1 MAFSTDL
8 QIELIATGEKAGLW
22 GTITNNNLQ
31 ILELAASGYFSSAA
45 LATGNLT
52 LQLDN
57 GSAAGTTTASGKN
70 LMIEVT
76 GTLTA
81 NRVITMPT
89 GAERIFIVKDST
101 VRSSSNFTIGVQN
114 VGATSGIIPLSPSS
128 TTAYYTDGT
137 TADSM
142 KLLGV
147 LNKGSVTV
155 TNGVNS
161 PYTAI
166 AGDIIFGNVG
176 SGGGGPITV
185 TLPASPTAGNEV
197 TIMDGTGTGGF
208 ASNNCTV
215 GRNLE
220 PIQGAAS
227 DFVMATNNQSVTFI
241 YIDATKGWQLKS
253 TNT

>member
-8 QIELIATGEKAGLW
+8 QIELITTGEKAGLW

-114 VGATSGIIPLSPSS
+114 VGATTGIVPLTSGAS
-128 TTAYYTDGT
+128 TIYYTDGT

-147 LNKGSVTV
+147 LNKSLYNVVGGT
-155 TNGVNS
+155 NS

-166 AGDIIFGNVG
+166 AGD
-176 SGGGGPITV
+176 
-185 TLPASPTAGNEV
+185 TLFVSTSAQAAEVILPTTPSQGDQI
-197 TIMDGTGTGGF
+197 TIMDGSVTGGF
-208 ASNNCTV
+208 ATNNCV
-215 GRNLE
+215 INRNGQ
-220 PIQGAAS
+220 PINNDNTQNVTLS
-227 DFVMATNNQSVTFI
+227 TNSQSLTLI
-241 YIDATKGWQLKS
+241 YTNTTRGWIYKS
-253 TNT
+253 TNQ

>member
-31 ILELAASGYFSSAA
+31 ILELASSGYFSTAA
-45 LATGNLT
+45 LATGDLT

-70 LMIEVT
+70 LLIEVT

-89 GAERIFIVKDST
+89 GSERIFIVKDST
-101 VRSSSNFTIGVQN
+101 VRSSSNYTISVQN
-114 VGATSGIIPLSPSS
+114 VGATTGIVPLTSGAS
-128 TTAYYTDGT
+128 TIYYTDGT

-147 LNKGSVTV
+147 LNESFYNVVGGT
-155 TNGVNS
+155 NS

-166 AGDIIFGNVG
+166 AGDTLFVNTSAQAAEIIL
-176 SGGGGPITV
+176 PITPSQGDQ
-185 TLPASPTAGNEV
+185 L
-197 TIMDGTGTGGF
+197 TIMDGSVTGGF
-208 ASNNCTV
+208 ATNNCV
-215 GRNLE
+215 INRNGQ
-220 PIQGAAS
+220 PINS
-227 DFVMATNNQSVTFI
+227 DNTQNVTLSTNNESLTLI
-241 YIDATKGWQLKS
+241 YTNTTRGWIYRS

>member
-8 QIELIATGEKAGLW
+8 QIELITTGEKAGLW

-31 ILELAASGYFSSAA
+31 ILELASSGYFSSAA

-89 GAERIFIVKDST
+89 GSERIFIVKDST

-114 VGATSGIIPLSPSS
+114 VGATTGIVPLTSGAS
-128 TTAYYTDGT
+128 TIYYTDGT

-147 LNKGSVTV
+147 LNKSLYNVVGGT
-155 TNGVNS
+155 NS

-166 AGDIIFGNVG
+166 AGD
-176 SGGGGPITV
+176 
-185 TLPASPTAGNEV
+185 TLFVSTSAQAAEVILPTTPSQGDQI
-197 TIMDGTGTGGF
+197 TIMDGSVTGGF
-208 ASNNCTV
+208 ATNNCV
-215 GRNLE
+215 INRNGQ
-220 PIQGAAS
+220 PINNDNTQNVTLS
-227 DFVMATNNQSVTFI
+227 TNSQSLTLI
-241 YIDATKGWQLKS
+241 YTNTTRGWIYKS
-253 TNT
+253 TNQ

>member
-70 LMIEVT
+70 LLIEVT

-114 VGATSGIIPLSPSS
+114 VGATTGIVPLTSGAS
-128 TTAYYTDGT
+128 TIYYTDGT

-147 LNKGSVTV
+147 LNKSFYNVVGGT
-155 TNGVNS
+155 NS

-166 AGDIIFGNVG
+166 AGDTLFVNTSAQAAEII
-176 SGGGGPITV
+176 
-185 TLPASPTAGNEV
+185 LPLAPSQGDQL
-197 TIMDGTGTGGF
+197 TIMDGSVTGGF
-208 ASNNCTV
+208 ATNNCV
-215 GRNLE
+215 INRNGQ
-220 PIQGAAS
+220 PINNDNTQNVTLS
-227 DFVMATNNQSVTFI
+227 TNSQSLTLI
-241 YIDATKGWQLKS
+241 YTNTTRGWIYKS
-253 TNT
+253 TNQ

>member
-70 LMIEVT
+70 LLIEVT

-89 GAERIFIVKDST
+89 GSERIFIVKDST
-101 VRSSSNFTIGVQN
+101 VRSSSNYTISVQN
-114 VGATSGIIPLSPSS
+114 VGATTGIVPLTSGAS
-128 TTAYYTDGT
+128 TIYYTDGT

-147 LNKGSVTV
+147 LNESFYNVVGGT
-155 TNGVNS
+155 NS

-166 AGDIIFGNVG
+166 AGD
-176 SGGGGPITV
+176 
-185 TLPASPTAGNEV
+185 TLFVSTSAQAAEV
-197 TIMDGTGTGGF
+197 ILPLTPSQGDQITIMDGSVTGGF
-208 ASNNCTV
+208 ATNNCV
-215 GRNLE
+215 INRNGQ
-220 PIQGAAS
+220 PINS
-227 DFVMATNNQSVTFI
+227 DNTQNVTLSTNNKSLTLI
-241 YIDATKGWQLKS
+241 YTNTTRGWIYRS

>member
-31 ILELAASGYFSSAA
+31 ILELASSGYFSTAA
-45 LATGNLT
+45 LATGDLT

-70 LMIEVT
+70 LLIEVT

-89 GAERIFIVKDST
+89 GSERIFIVKDST
-101 VRSSSNFTIGVQN
+101 LRSSSNYTISVQN
-114 VGATSGIIPLSPSS
+114 VT
-128 TTAYYTDGT
+128 
-137 TADSM
+137 
-142 KLLGV
+142 
-147 LNKGSVTV
+147 
-155 TNGVNS
+155 NS

-166 AGDIIFGNVG
+166 AGD
-176 SGGGGPITV
+176 
-185 TLPASPTAGNEV
+185 TLFVSTSAQAAEV
-197 TIMDGTGTGGF
+197 ILPLTPSQGDQITIMDGSVTGGF
-208 ASNNCTV
+208 ATNNCV
-215 GRNLE
+215 INRNGQ
-220 PIQGAAS
+220 PINS
-227 DFVMATNNQSVTFI
+227 DNTQNVTLSTNNKSLTLI
-241 YIDATKGWQLKS
+241 YTNTTRGWIYRS

>member
-31 ILELAASGYFSSAA
+31 ILELASSGYFSTAA

-70 LMIEVT
+70 LLIEVT

-114 VGATSGIIPLSPSS
+114 VGATTGIVPLTSGAS
-128 TTAYYTDGT
+128 TIYYTDGT

-147 LNKGSVTV
+147 LNKSLYNVVGGT
-155 TNGVNS
+155 NS

-166 AGDIIFGNVG
+166 AGD
-176 SGGGGPITV
+176 
-185 TLPASPTAGNEV
+185 TLFVSTSAQAAEVILPPTPSQGDQI
-197 TIMDGTGTGGF
+197 TIMDGSVTGGF
-208 ASNNCTV
+208 ATNNCV
-215 GRNLE
+215 INRNGQ
-220 PIQGAAS
+220 PINS
-227 DFVMATNNQSVTFI
+227 DNTQNVTLSTNNESLTLI
-241 YIDATKGWQLKS
+241 YTNTTRGWIYRS

>member
-31 ILELAASGYFSSAA
+31 ILELASSGYFSTAA

-70 LMIEVT
+70 LLIEVT

-114 VGATSGIIPLSPSS
+114 VGATTGIVPLTSGAS
-128 TTAYYTDGT
+128 TIYYTDGT

-147 LNKGSVTV
+147 LNESFYNVVGGT
-155 TNGVNS
+155 NS

-166 AGDIIFGNVG
+166 AGD
-176 SGGGGPITV
+176 
-185 TLPASPTAGNEV
+185 TLFVSTSAQAAEVILPTTPSQGDQI
-197 TIMDGTGTGGF
+197 TIMDGSVTGGF
-208 ASNNCTV
+208 ATNNCV
-215 GRNLE
+215 INRNGQ
-220 PIQGAAS
+220 PINNDNTQNVTLS
-227 DFVMATNNQSVTFI
+227 TNSQSLTLI
-241 YIDATKGWQLKS
+241 YTNTTRGWIYKS
-253 TNT
+253 TNQ

>member
-31 ILELAASGYFSSAA
+31 ILELASSGYFSTAA
-45 LATGNLT
+45 LATGDLT

-70 LMIEVT
+70 LLIEVT

-114 VGATSGIIPLSPSS
+114 VGATTGIVPLTSGAS
-128 TTAYYTDGT
+128 TIYYTDGT

-147 LNKGSVTV
+147 LNKSFYNVVGGT
-155 TNGVNS
+155 NS

-166 AGDIIFGNVG
+166 AGD
-176 SGGGGPITV
+176 
-185 TLPASPTAGNEV
+185 TLFVSTSAQAAEV
-197 TIMDGTGTGGF
+197 ILPLTPSQGDQITIMDGSVTGGF
-208 ASNNCTV
+208 ATNNCV
-215 GRNLE
+215 INRNGQ
-220 PIQGAAS
+220 PINS
-227 DFVMATNNQSVTFI
+227 DNTQNVTLSTNNKSLTLI
-241 YIDATKGWQLKS
+241 YTNTTRGWIYRS

>member
-31 ILELAASGYFSSAA
+31 ILELASSGYFSTAA
-45 LATGNLT
+45 LATGDLT

-70 LMIEVT
+70 LLIEVT

-89 GAERIFIVKDST
+89 GSERIFIVKDST
-101 VRSSSNFTIGVQN
+101 VRSSSNYTISVQN
-114 VGATSGIIPLSPSS
+114 VGATTGIVPLTSGAS
-128 TTAYYTDGT
+128 TIYYTDGT

-147 LNKGSVTV
+147 LNESFYNVVGGT
-155 TNGVNS
+155 NS

-166 AGDIIFGNVG
+166 AGD
-176 SGGGGPITV
+176 
-185 TLPASPTAGNEV
+185 TLFVNTSAQAAEV
-197 TIMDGTGTGGF
+197 ILPLTPSQGDQITIMDGSVTGGF
-208 ASNNCTV
+208 ATNNCV
-215 GRNLE
+215 INRNGQ
-220 PIQGAAS
+220 PINS
-227 DFVMATNNQSVTFI
+227 DNTQNVTLSTNNESLTLI
-241 YIDATKGWQLKS
+241 YTNTTRGWIYRS

>member
-114 VGATSGIIPLSPSS
+114 VGATTGIVPLTSGAS
-128 TTAYYTDGT
+128 TIYYTDGT

-147 LNKGSVTV
+147 LNESFYNVVGGT
-155 TNGVNS
+155 NS

-166 AGDIIFGNVG
+166 AGD
-176 SGGGGPITV
+176 
-185 TLPASPTAGNEV
+185 TLFVSTSAQAAEV
-197 TIMDGTGTGGF
+197 ILPLTPSQGDQITIMDGSVTGGF
-208 ASNNCTV
+208 ATNNCV
-215 GRNLE
+215 INRNGQ
-220 PIQGAAS
+220 PINS
-227 DFVMATNNQSVTFI
+227 DNTQNVTLSTNNKSLTLI
-241 YIDATKGWQLKS
+241 YTNTTRGWIYRS

>member
-31 ILELAASGYFSSAA
+31 ILELASSGYFSSAA

-70 LMIEVT
+70 LIIEVT

-114 VGATSGIIPLSPSS
+114 VGATTGIVPLTSGAS
-128 TTAYYTDGT
+128 TIYYTDGT

-147 LNKGSVTV
+147 LNESFYNVVGGT
-155 TNGVNS
+155 NS

-166 AGDIIFGNVG
+166 AGDTLFVSTSAQAAEII
-176 SGGGGPITV
+176 
-185 TLPASPTAGNEV
+185 LPLTPSQGDQM
-197 TIMDGTGTGGF
+197 TIMDGSVTGGF
-208 ASNNCTV
+208 ATNNCV
-215 GRNLE
+215 INRNGQ
-220 PIQGAAS
+220 PINNDNTQNVTLS
-227 DFVMATNNQSVTFI
+227 TNSQSLTLI
-241 YIDATKGWQLKS
+241 YTNTTRGWIYKS
-253 TNT
+253 TNQ

>member
-70 LMIEVT
+70 LIIEVT

-114 VGATSGIIPLSPSS
+114 VGATTGIVPLTSGAS
-128 TTAYYTDGT
+128 TIYYTDGT

-147 LNKGSVTV
+147 LNKSLYNVVGGT
-155 TNGVNS
+155 NS

-166 AGDIIFGNVG
+166 AGD
-176 SGGGGPITV
+176 
-185 TLPASPTAGNEV
+185 TLFVSTSAQAAEVILPTTPSQGDQI
-197 TIMDGTGTGGF
+197 TIMDGSVTGGF
-208 ASNNCTV
+208 ATNNCV
-215 GRNLE
+215 INRNGQ
-220 PIQGAAS
+220 PINNDNTQNVTLS
-227 DFVMATNNQSVTFI
+227 TNNESLTLI
-241 YIDATKGWQLKS
+241 YTNTTRGWIYKS

>member
-31 ILELAASGYFSSAA
+31 ILELASSGYFSTAA
-45 LATGNLT
+45 LATGDLT

-114 VGATSGIIPLSPSS
+114 VGATTGIVPLTSGAS
-128 TTAYYTDGT
+128 TIYYTDGT

-147 LNKGSVTV
+147 LNKSLYNVVGGT
-155 TNGVNS
+155 NS

-166 AGDIIFGNVG
+166 AGD
-176 SGGGGPITV
+176 
-185 TLPASPTAGNEV
+185 TLFVSTSAQAAEVILPTTPSQGDQI
-197 TIMDGTGTGGF
+197 TIMDGSVTGGF
-208 ASNNCTV
+208 ATNNCV
-215 GRNLE
+215 INRNGQ
-220 PIQGAAS
+220 PINS
-227 DFVMATNNQSVTFI
+227 DNTQNVTLSTNNKSLTLI
-241 YIDATKGWQLKS
+241 YTNTTRGWIYRS

>member
-8 QIELIATGEKAGLW
+8 QIELITTGEKAGLW

-31 ILELAASGYFSSAA
+31 ILELASSGYFSTAA

-114 VGATSGIIPLSPSS
+114 VGATTGIVPLTSGAS
-128 TTAYYTDGT
+128 TIYYTDGT

-147 LNKGSVTV
+147 LNKSFYNVVGGT
-155 TNGVNS
+155 NS

-166 AGDIIFGNVG
+166 AGD
-176 SGGGGPITV
+176 
-185 TLPASPTAGNEV
+185 TLFVSTSAQAAEVILPTTPSQGDQI
-197 TIMDGTGTGGF
+197 TIMDGSVTGGF
-208 ASNNCTV
+208 ATNNCV
-215 GRNLE
+215 INRNGQ
-220 PIQGAAS
+220 PINNDNTQNVTLS
-227 DFVMATNNQSVTFI
+227 TNSQSLTLI
-241 YIDATKGWQLKS
+241 YTNTTRGWIYKS
-253 TNT
+253 TNQ

>member
-31 ILELAASGYFSSAA
+31 ILELASSGYFSTAA
-45 LATGNLT
+45 LATGDLT

-70 LMIEVT
+70 LLIEVT

-89 GAERIFIVKDST
+89 GSERIFIVKDST
-101 VRSSSNFTIGVQN
+101 LRSSSNYTISVQN
-114 VGATSGIIPLSPSS
+114 VGATTGIVPLTSGAS
-128 TTAYYTDGT
+128 TIYYTDGT

-147 LNKGSVTV
+147 LNESFYNVVGGT
-155 TNGVNS
+155 NS

-166 AGDIIFGNVG
+166 AGD
-176 SGGGGPITV
+176 
-185 TLPASPTAGNEV
+185 TLFVSTSAQAAEV
-197 TIMDGTGTGGF
+197 ILPLTPSQGDQITIMDGSVTGGF
-208 ASNNCTV
+208 ATNNCV
-215 GRNLE
+215 INRNGQ
-220 PIQGAAS
+220 PINS
-227 DFVMATNNQSVTFI
+227 DNTQNVTLSTNNKSLTLI
-241 YIDATKGWQLKS
+241 YTNTTRGWIYKS

>member
-1 MAFSTDL
+1 MASNFSGDL
-8 QIELIATGEKAGLW
+8 QLELITTGEKAGLW

-31 ILELAASGYFSSAA
+31 ILELASSGYFSTAA
-45 LATGNLT
+45 LATGDLT

-70 LMIEVT
+70 LLIEVT

-89 GAERIFIVKDST
+89 GSERIFIVKDST
-101 VRSSSNFTIGVQN
+101 VRSSSNYTISVQN
-114 VGATSGIIPLSPSS
+114 VGATTGIVPLTSGAS
-128 TTAYYTDGT
+128 TIYYTDGT

-147 LNKGSVTV
+147 LNESFYNVVGGT
-155 TNGVNS
+155 NS

-166 AGDIIFGNVG
+166 AGD
-176 SGGGGPITV
+176 
-185 TLPASPTAGNEV
+185 TLFVSTSAQAAEV
-197 TIMDGTGTGGF
+197 ILPLTPSQGDQITIMDGSVTGGF
-208 ASNNCTV
+208 ATNNCV
-215 GRNLE
+215 INRNGQ
-220 PIQGAAS
+220 PINS
-227 DFVMATNNQSVTFI
+227 DNTQNVTLSTNNKSLTLI
-241 YIDATKGWQLKS
+241 YTNTTRS

>member
-8 QIELIATGEKAGLW
+8 QIELITTGEKAGLW

-31 ILELAASGYFSSAA
+31 ILELASSGYFSTAA

-70 LMIEVT
+70 LMIEVS
-76 GTLTA
+76 GTLTGD
-81 NRVITMPT
+81 RVITMPV
-89 GAERIFIVKDST
+89 GSERIFIVKDST
-101 VRSSSNFTIGVQN
+101 VRSGSNYTIGVQN
-114 VGATSGIIPLSPSS
+114 VGATTGIIPLNPGS

-137 TADSM
+137 TANSM

-166 AGDIIFGNVG
+166 AGDIIFGDVG
-176 SGGGGPITV
+176 NSGGGPITV
-185 TLPASPTAGNEV
+185 TLPSDPVAGDEV
-197 TIMDGTGTGGF
+197 TIMDGTGSGGF

-215 GRNLE
+215 GRNLQ
-220 PIQGAAS
+220 PIQGAGA

>member
-31 ILELAASGYFSSAA
+31 ILELASSGYFSSAA

-114 VGATSGIIPLSPSS
+114 VGATTGIVPLTSGAS
-128 TTAYYTDGT
+128 TIYYTDGT

-147 LNKGSVTV
+147 LNKSLYNVVGGT
-155 TNGVNS
+155 NS

-166 AGDIIFGNVG
+166 AGD
-176 SGGGGPITV
+176 
-185 TLPASPTAGNEV
+185 TLFVSTSAQAAEVILPTTPSQGDQI
-197 TIMDGTGTGGF
+197 TIMDGSVTGGF
-208 ASNNCTV
+208 ATNNCV
-215 GRNLE
+215 INRNGQ
-220 PIQGAAS
+220 PINNDNTQNVTLS
-227 DFVMATNNQSVTFI
+227 TNSQSLTLI
-241 YIDATKGWQLKS
+241 YTNTTRGWIYKS
-253 TNT
+253 TNQ

>member
-31 ILELAASGYFSSAA
+31 ILELASSGYFSTAA

-70 LMIEVT
+70 LIIEVT

-114 VGATSGIIPLSPSS
+114 VGATTGIVPLTSGAS
-128 TTAYYTDGT
+128 TIYYTDGT

-147 LNKGSVTV
+147 LNESFYNVVGGT
-155 TNGVNS
+155 NS

-166 AGDIIFGNVG
+166 AGD
-176 SGGGGPITV
+176 
-185 TLPASPTAGNEV
+185 TLFVSTSAQAAEVILPTTPSQGDQI
-197 TIMDGTGTGGF
+197 TIMDGSVTGGF
-208 ASNNCTV
+208 ATNNCV
-215 GRNLE
+215 INRNGQ
-220 PIQGAAS
+220 PINS
-227 DFVMATNNQSVTFI
+227 DNTQNVTLSTNNESLTLI
-241 YIDATKGWQLKS
+241 YTNTTRGWIYRS

>member
-1 MAFSTDL
+1 MNSIHQFIVKPIGERYNNEIT
-8 QIELIATGEKAGLW
+8 IGGKKLIVNSSISDHKFVNREAEIVATP
-22 GTITNNNLQ
+22 
-31 ILELAASGYFSSAA
+31 LAYKTKLKKG
-45 LATGNLT
+45 
-52 LQLDN
+52 D
-57 GSAAGTTTASGKN
+57 
-70 LMIEVT
+70 
-76 GTLTA
+76 
-81 NRVITMPT
+81 RVITMPV
-89 GAERIFIVKDST
+89 GSERIFIVKDST
-101 VRSSSNFTIGVQN
+101 VRSGSNYTIGVQN
-114 VGATSGIIPLSPSS
+114 VGATTGIIPLNPGS

-137 TADSM
+137 TANSM

-166 AGDIIFGNVG
+166 AGDIIFGDVG
-176 SGGGGPITV
+176 NSGGGPITV
-185 TLPASPTAGNEV
+185 TLPSDPVAGDEV
-197 TIMDGTGTGGF
+197 TIMDGTGSGGF

>member
-8 QIELIATGEKAGLW
+8 QIELITTGEKAGLW

-31 ILELAASGYFSSAA
+31 ILELASSGYFSTAA
-45 LATGNLT
+45 LATGDLT

-70 LMIEVT
+70 LLIEVT

-89 GAERIFIVKDST
+89 GSERIFIVKDST
-101 VRSSSNFTIGVQN
+101 VRSSSNYTISVQN
-114 VGATSGIIPLSPSS
+114 VGATTGIVPLTSGAS
-128 TTAYYTDGT
+128 TIYYTDGT

-147 LNKGSVTV
+147 LNESFYNVVGGT
-155 TNGVNS
+155 NS

-166 AGDIIFGNVG
+166 AGD
-176 SGGGGPITV
+176 
-185 TLPASPTAGNEV
+185 TLFVSTSAQAAEVILPTTPSQGDQI
-197 TIMDGTGTGGF
+197 TIMDGSVTGGF
-208 ASNNCTV
+208 ATNNCV
-215 GRNLE
+215 INRNGQ
-220 PIQGAAS
+220 PINNDNTQNVTLS
-227 DFVMATNNQSVTFI
+227 TNSQSLTLI
-241 YIDATKGWQLKS
+241 YTNTTRGWIYKS
-253 TNT
+253 TNQ

>member
-114 VGATSGIIPLSPSS
+114 VGATTGIVPLTSGAS
-128 TTAYYTDGT
+128 TIYYTDGT

-147 LNKGSVTV
+147 LNKSLYNVVGGT
-155 TNGVNS
+155 NS

-166 AGDIIFGNVG
+166 AGD
-176 SGGGGPITV
+176 
-185 TLPASPTAGNEV
+185 TLFVSTSAQAAEVILPTTPSQGDQI
-197 TIMDGTGTGGF
+197 TIMDGSVTGGF
-208 ASNNCTV
+208 ATNNCV
-215 GRNLE
+215 INRNGQ
-220 PIQGAAS
+220 PINNDNTQNVTLS
-227 DFVMATNNQSVTFI
+227 TNSQSLTLI
-241 YIDATKGWQLKS
+241 YTNTTRGWIYKS
-253 TNT
+253 TNQ

>member
-31 ILELAASGYFSSAA
+31 ILELASSGYFSTAA
-45 LATGNLT
+45 LATGDLT

-70 LMIEVT
+70 LLIEVT

-89 GAERIFIVKDST
+89 GSERIFIVKDST
-101 VRSSSNFTIGVQN
+101 VRSSSNYTISVQN
-114 VGATSGIIPLSPSS
+114 VGATTGIVPLTSGAS
-128 TTAYYTDGT
+128 TIYYTDGT

-147 LNKGSVTV
+147 LNESFYNVVGGT
-155 TNGVNS
+155 NS

-166 AGDIIFGNVG
+166 AGD
-176 SGGGGPITV
+176 
-185 TLPASPTAGNEV
+185 TLFVSTSAQAAEV
-197 TIMDGTGTGGF
+197 ILPLTPSQGDQITIMDGSVTGGF
-208 ASNNCTV
+208 ATNNCV
-215 GRNLE
+215 INRNGQ
-220 PIQGAAS
+220 PINS
-227 DFVMATNNQSVTFI
+227 DNTQNVTLSTNNKSLTLI
-241 YIDATKGWQLKS
+241 YTNTTRGWIYRS

>member
-8 QIELIATGEKAGLW
+8 QIELITTGEKAGLW

-31 ILELAASGYFSSAA
+31 ILELASSGYFSSAA

-114 VGATSGIIPLSPSS
+114 VGATTGIVPLTSGAS
-128 TTAYYTDGT
+128 TIYYTDGT

-147 LNKGSVTV
+147 LNKSLYNVVGGT
-155 TNGVNS
+155 NS

-166 AGDIIFGNVG
+166 AGD
-176 SGGGGPITV
+176 
-185 TLPASPTAGNEV
+185 TLFVSTSAQAAEVILPTTPSQGDQI
-197 TIMDGTGTGGF
+197 TIMDGSVTGGF
-208 ASNNCTV
+208 ATNNCV
-215 GRNLE
+215 INRNGQ
-220 PIQGAAS
+220 PINNDNTQNVTLS
-227 DFVMATNNQSVTFI
+227 TNSQSLTLI
-241 YIDATKGWQLKS
+241 YTNTTRGWIYKS
-253 TNT
+253 TNQ

>member
-70 LMIEVT
+70 LLIEVT

-114 VGATSGIIPLSPSS
+114 VGATTGIVPLTSGAS
-128 TTAYYTDGT
+128 TIYYTDGT

-147 LNKGSVTV
+147 LNKSLYNVVGGT
-155 TNGVNS
+155 NS

-166 AGDIIFGNVG
+166 AGD
-176 SGGGGPITV
+176 
-185 TLPASPTAGNEV
+185 TLFVSTSAQAAEVILPTTPSQGDQI
-197 TIMDGTGTGGF
+197 TIMDGSVTGGF
-208 ASNNCTV
+208 ATNNCV
-215 GRNLE
+215 INRNGQ
-220 PIQGAAS
+220 PINNDNTQNVTLS
-227 DFVMATNNQSVTFI
+227 TNNESLTLI
-241 YIDATKGWQLKS
+241 YTNTTRGWIYRS

>member
-31 ILELAASGYFSSAA
+31 ILELASSGYFSTAA
-45 LATGNLT
+45 LATGDLT

-70 LMIEVT
+70 LLIEVT

-89 GAERIFIVKDST
+89 GSERIFIVKDST
-101 VRSSSNFTIGVQN
+101 VRSSSNYTISVQN
-114 VGATSGIIPLSPSS
+114 VGATTGIVPLTSGAS
-128 TTAYYTDGT
+128 TIYYTDGT

-147 LNKGSVTV
+147 LNESFYNVVGGT
-155 TNGVNS
+155 NS

-166 AGDIIFGNVG
+166 AGDTLFVNTSAQAAEII
-176 SGGGGPITV
+176 
-185 TLPASPTAGNEV
+185 LPTTPSQGDQL
-197 TIMDGTGTGGF
+197 TIMDGSVTGGF
-208 ASNNCTV
+208 ATNNCV
-215 GRNLE
+215 INRNGQ
-220 PIQGAAS
+220 PINS
-227 DFVMATNNQSVTFI
+227 DNTQNVTLSTNNESLTLI
-241 YIDATKGWQLKS
+241 YTNTTRGWIYRS

>member
-31 ILELAASGYFSSAA
+31 ILELASSGYFSTAA
-45 LATGNLT
+45 LATGDLT

-70 LMIEVT
+70 LLIEVT

-89 GAERIFIVKDST
+89 GSERIFIVKDST
-101 VRSSSNFTIGVQN
+101 VRSSSNYTISVQN
-114 VGATSGIIPLSPSS
+114 VGATTGIVPLTSGAS
-128 TTAYYTDGT
+128 TIYYTDGT

-147 LNKGSVTV
+147 LNKSFYNVVGGT
-155 TNGVNS
+155 NS

-166 AGDIIFGNVG
+166 AGDTLFVNTSAQAAEII
-176 SGGGGPITV
+176 
-185 TLPASPTAGNEV
+185 LPLAPSQGDQL
-197 TIMDGTGTGGF
+197 TIMDGSVTGGF
-208 ASNNCTV
+208 ATNNCV
-215 GRNLE
+215 INRNGQ
-220 PIQGAAS
+220 PINS
-227 DFVMATNNQSVTFI
+227 DNTQNVTLSTNNESLTLI
-241 YIDATKGWQLKS
+241 YTNTTRGWIYRS

>member
-70 LMIEVT
+70 LLIEVT

-101 VRSSSNFTIGVQN
+101 VRSSSNFTISVQN
-114 VGATSGIIPLSPSS
+114 VGATTGIVPLTSGAS
-128 TTAYYTDGT
+128 TIYYTDGT

-147 LNKGSVTV
+147 LNESFYNVVGGT
-155 TNGVNS
+155 NS

-166 AGDIIFGNVG
+166 AGD
-176 SGGGGPITV
+176 
-185 TLPASPTAGNEV
+185 TLFVNTSAQAAEV
-197 TIMDGTGTGGF
+197 ILPLAPSQGDQLTIMDGSVTGGF
-208 ASNNCTV
+208 ATNNCV
-215 GRNLE
+215 INRNGQ
-220 PIQGAAS
+220 PINNDNTQNVTLS
-227 DFVMATNNQSVTFI
+227 TNSQSLTLI
-241 YIDATKGWQLKS
+241 YTNTTRGWIYKS
-253 TNT
+253 TNQ

>member
-31 ILELAASGYFSSAA
+31 ILELASSGYFSSAA

-70 LMIEVT
+70 LLIEVT

-114 VGATSGIIPLSPSS
+114 VGATTGIVPLTSGAS
-128 TTAYYTDGT
+128 TIYYTDGT

-147 LNKGSVTV
+147 LNESFYNVVGGT
-155 TNGVNS
+155 NS

-166 AGDIIFGNVG
+166 AGD
-176 SGGGGPITV
+176 
-185 TLPASPTAGNEV
+185 TLFVSTSAQAAEV
-197 TIMDGTGTGGF
+197 ILPLTPSQGDQITIMDGSVTGGF
-208 ASNNCTV
+208 ATNNCV
-215 GRNLE
+215 INRNGQ
-220 PIQGAAS
+220 PINS
-227 DFVMATNNQSVTFI
+227 DNTQNVTLSTNNKSLTLI
-241 YIDATKGWQLKS
+241 YTNTTRGWIYRS

>member
-114 VGATSGIIPLSPSS
+114 VGATTGIVPLTSGAS
-128 TTAYYTDGT
+128 TIYYTDGT

-147 LNKGSVTV
+147 LNESFYNVVGGT
-155 TNGVNS
+155 NS

-166 AGDIIFGNVG
+166 AGD
-176 SGGGGPITV
+176 
-185 TLPASPTAGNEV
+185 TLFVSTSAQAAEVILPTTPSQGDQI
-197 TIMDGTGTGGF
+197 TIMDGSVTGGF
-208 ASNNCTV
+208 ATNNCV
-215 GRNLE
+215 INRNGQ
-220 PIQGAAS
+220 PINS
-227 DFVMATNNQSVTFI
+227 DNTQNVTLSTNNESLTLI
-241 YIDATKGWQLKS
+241 YTNTTRGWIYRS

>member
-31 ILELAASGYFSSAA
+31 ILELASSGYFSTAA
-45 LATGNLT
+45 LATGDLT

-70 LMIEVT
+70 LLIEVT

-89 GAERIFIVKDST
+89 GSERIFIVKDST
-101 VRSSSNFTIGVQN
+101 LRSSSNYTISVQN
-114 VGATSGIIPLSPSS
+114 VGATTGIVPLTSGAS
-128 TTAYYTDGT
+128 TIYYTDGT

-147 LNKGSVTV
+147 LNKSFYNVVGGT
-155 TNGVNS
+155 NS

-166 AGDIIFGNVG
+166 AGD
-176 SGGGGPITV
+176 
-185 TLPASPTAGNEV
+185 TLFVSTSAQAAEV
-197 TIMDGTGTGGF
+197 ILPLTPSQGDQITIMDGSVTGGF
-208 ASNNCTV
+208 ATNNCV
-215 GRNLE
+215 INRNGQ
-220 PIQGAAS
+220 PINS
-227 DFVMATNNQSVTFI
+227 DNTQNVTLSTNNKSLTLI
-241 YIDATKGWQLKS
+241 YTNTTRGWIYRS

>member
-8 QIELIATGEKAGLW
+8 QIELITTGEKAGLW

-114 VGATSGIIPLSPSS
+114 VGATTGIVPLTSGAS
-128 TTAYYTDGT
+128 TIYYTDGT

-147 LNKGSVTV
+147 LNKSLYNVVGGT
-155 TNGVNS
+155 NS

-166 AGDIIFGNVG
+166 AGD
-176 SGGGGPITV
+176 
-185 TLPASPTAGNEV
+185 TLFVNTSAQAAEVILPTTPSQGDQI
-197 TIMDGTGTGGF
+197 TIMDGSVTGGF
-208 ASNNCTV
+208 ATNNCV
-215 GRNLE
+215 INRNGQ
-220 PIQGAAS
+220 PINNDNTQNVTLS
-227 DFVMATNNQSVTFI
+227 TNSQSLTLI
-241 YIDATKGWQLKS
+241 YTNTTRGWIYKS
-253 TNT
+253 TNQ

>member
-70 LMIEVT
+70 LLIEVT

-114 VGATSGIIPLSPSS
+114 VGATTGIVPLTSGAS
-128 TTAYYTDGT
+128 TIYYTDGT

-147 LNKGSVTV
+147 LNKSLYNVVGGT
-155 TNGVNS
+155 NS

-166 AGDIIFGNVG
+166 AGD
-176 SGGGGPITV
+176 
-185 TLPASPTAGNEV
+185 TLFVSTSAQAAEVILPTTPSQGDQI
-197 TIMDGTGTGGF
+197 TIMDGSVTGGF
-208 ASNNCTV
+208 ATNNCV
-215 GRNLE
+215 INRNGQ
-220 PIQGAAS
+220 PINS
-227 DFVMATNNQSVTFI
+227 DNTQNVTLSTNNESLTLI
-241 YIDATKGWQLKS
+241 YTNTTRGWIYRS

>member
-70 LMIEVT
+70 LLIEVT

-89 GAERIFIVKDST
+89 GSERIFIVKDST
-101 VRSSSNFTIGVQN
+101 VRSSSNYTISVQN
-114 VGATSGIIPLSPSS
+114 VGATTGIVPLTSGAS
-128 TTAYYTDGT
+128 TIYYTDGT

-147 LNKGSVTV
+147 LNESFYNVVGGT
-155 TNGVNS
+155 NS

-166 AGDIIFGNVG
+166 AGD
-176 SGGGGPITV
+176 
-185 TLPASPTAGNEV
+185 TLFVNTSAQAAEV
-197 TIMDGTGTGGF
+197 ILPLTPSQGDQITIMDGSVTGGF
-208 ASNNCTV
+208 ATNNCV
-215 GRNLE
+215 INRNGQ
-220 PIQGAAS
+220 PINS
-227 DFVMATNNQSVTFI
+227 DNTQNVTLSTNNESLTLI
-241 YIDATKGWQLKS
+241 YTNTTRGWIYRS